1 VRRFCPKQ
9 ASSSASHLYIFPHR
23 RIILSD
29 WFHVFCSWVVL
40 QTFFVYL
47 SHFVILSLAKHKSRA
62 RKIACGA
69 ACRRW
74 AFTGHFL
81 CRGDRWCTWAA
92 RRELQMGSQRWLSS
106 ERVPR
111 LLIDERWPSVE
122 RKSYGLH
129 GECHC
134 AAVSAGQEKPLRS
147 VYIIS
152 RLGTTACSAQLAAL
166 IATFLCSYLKD
177 PPWEWC
183 TLRYWHFSFAW
194 MIFQLR
200 SESSEFVVKVVFL
213 QDYLVDENWIKLN
226 LHFPSGFQNK
236 TTGML
241 PMFLEDFEVSTHD
254 FADILKSV
262 ICREEGTK
270 GNVWIGISVVDLGTR
285 FEVSCNLYWNKFIGI
300 SCTFSNSEKF
310 CT

>member
-1 VRRFCPKQ
+1 MFRPPSSVAGLDVCPHTFLAPPFLPLFLSASSCYIHTHSGRCETFLSQ

-23 RIILSD
+23 IIILSD

-47 SHFVILSLAKHKSRA
+47 SHFVILSLAKHKRRA

-92 RRELQMGSQRWLSS
+92 RRELQMGSQRWLSR

-152 RLGTTACSAQLAAL
+152 RLGTTAFSAQLAAM

-213 QDYLVDENWIKLN
+213 QDYLVDENW
-226 LHFPSGFQNK
+226 
-236 TTGML
+236 
-241 PMFLEDFEVSTHD
+241 
-254 FADILKSV
+254 
-262 ICREEGTK
+262 TK
-270 GNVWIGISVVDLGTR
+270 
-285 FEVSCNLYWNKFIGI
+285 
-300 SCTFSNSEKF
+300 
-310 CT
+310 